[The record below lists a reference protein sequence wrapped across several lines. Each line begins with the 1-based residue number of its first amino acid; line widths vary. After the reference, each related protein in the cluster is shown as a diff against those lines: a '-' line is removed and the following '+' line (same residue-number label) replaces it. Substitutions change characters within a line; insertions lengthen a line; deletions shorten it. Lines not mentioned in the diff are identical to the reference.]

1 MIEKLP
7 AGGFKWIKNTS
18 KMDEEFIKNY
28 DENSDIGYFL
38 KVDLEYPRELHDL
51 YSDLPFLPEKM
62 EINGHNKLVC
72 MLYDKKDMLHT

>member
-7 AGGFKWIKNTS
+7 ASGFKWIKNIS

-28 DENSDIGYFL
+28 DKNSDIGYFL
-38 KVDLEYPRELHDL
+38 EVDLEYPRELHDL